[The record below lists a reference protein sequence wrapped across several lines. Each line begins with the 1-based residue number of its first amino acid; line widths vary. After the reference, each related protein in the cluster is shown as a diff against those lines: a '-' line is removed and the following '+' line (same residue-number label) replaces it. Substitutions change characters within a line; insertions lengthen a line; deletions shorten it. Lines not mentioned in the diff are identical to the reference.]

1 MLNQVISANRLGD
14 GIVVYLTEGGGW
26 SAQLADGHVATD
38 EAAALGILALAKQ
51 AEDDR
56 IVVDPYLIEVADF
69 DGVLR
74 PKKYREYIRA
84 MGPSVRPDLGNQAG
98 Q

>member
-1 MLNQVISANRLGD
+1 MFQQVISANRIGD
-14 GIVVYLTEGGGW
+14 GLVVYLTDSGGW
-26 SAQLADGHVATD
+26 SDRLADGHVATD
-38 EAAALGILALAKQ
+38 KVAANNILALARR

-56 IVVDPYLIEVADF
+56 VVIDPYLIDVAEF

-84 MGPSVRPDLGNQAG
+84 MGPSVRPDLGKQAG
-98 Q
+98 